1 MPVMVEQ
8 HYEDSVM
15 FQSESDDEDEPVEY
29 GDQVMFA
36 SSSDSEDACGPSAR
50 MQNQA
55 SSRWSRDEQLD
66 GPDSSDTETDT
77 EVPQP
82 G

>member
-1 MPVMVEQ
+1 MVEQ
-8 HYEDSVM
+8 HYEDSIM
-15 FQSESDDEDEPVEY
+15 FQSESDDEDEPVEH
-29 GDQVMFA
+29 GDKVMFA

-55 SSRWSRDEQLD
+55 SSRRSRDEQLN

-77 EVPQP
+77 EVPRP